1 MTELEEFRSMLRLS
15 FHEYTE
21 GPLDGD
27 DSSGCVVVHVK
38 PDVNDQVTVVF
49 TFDDDGDLSSLYP
62 VLPENWRV
70 TVVGREG
77 AKP

>member
-1 MTELEEFRSMLRLS
+1 MLQLS

-21 GPLDGD
+21 GPLEDAP
-27 DSSGCVVVHVK
+27 GCVVVHVR

-49 TFDDDGDLSSLYP
+49 TFDNDGDLSSLYP